1 VAVVAVLPV
10 VDDGRGVEGGRV
22 TALPPHD
29 LEAEQATLGAAML
42 SADALAIV
50 LGHLREDDFYRPAH
64 RGVYAAVSALQGRD
78 DPVDAI
84 TVAGELDRAGALAD
98 VGGAPFLH
106 TLVEA
111 VPTAANADHYTR
123 RVRDLATLRRV
134 IDAGHQFVQLGHE
147 TPQDPS
153 LAIKHARRMVEKVA
167 ERAAD
172 PEGGD
177 GLLDLDDFLNEPEP
191 DYDWLIPGLLERGD
205 RTIITGPEG
214 GGKSTLLR
222 QIAVQGGVGIHPFT
236 LESITPIRVLLV
248 DAENSPRQVKR
259 AVRPLRLRA
268 GAQLD
273 RGRVYFFVVPQGLD
287 LYGQA
292 ADVAWLEARIKRATP
307 DLVIVGP
314 IYKLA
319 TGDPISEEVA
329 RRVSSVLDRLRVH
342 YGFALLIEAHV
353 PHGQGGNR
361 PERPYGASLWLR
373 WPEFGLYLSQTGTLS
388 HWRGQRDQREWPAS
402 LKRGGDWPWVPDR
415 DPREVLWG
423 RIIARVHEHGRT
435 YPIAGL
441 ARMLD
446 VGKGSVQRAV
456 EIHRTEWEELKKALG
471 EAE

>member
-1 VAVVAVLPV
+1 
-10 VDDGRGVEGGRV
+10 
-22 TALPPHD
+22 
-29 LEAEQATLGAAML
+29 
-42 SADALAIV
+42 
-50 LGHLREDDFYRPAH
+50 
-64 RGVYAAVSALQGRD
+64 
-78 DPVDAI
+78 
-84 TVAGELDRAGALAD
+84 
-98 VGGAPFLH
+98 
-106 TLVEA
+106 
-111 VPTAANADHYTR
+111 
-123 RVRDLATLRRV
+123 
-134 IDAGHQFVQLGHE
+134 
-147 TPQDPS
+147 
-153 LAIKHARRMVEKVA
+153 MVEEVA

-172 PEGGD
+172 PEGRD
-177 GLLDLDDFLNEPEP
+177 GLLDLDDFLHEPEP

-222 QIAVQGGVGIHPFT
+222 QIAIQGGAGIHPFT

-248 DAENSPRQVKR
+248 DCENSPRQVKR
-259 AVRPLRLRA
+259 ATRPLRLRA

-292 ADVAWLEARIKRATP
+292 ADVAWLEARIKRTTP

-329 RRVSSVLDRLRVH
+329 RRVSAVLDRLQVH
-342 YGFALLIEAHV
+342 WGFALLIEAHV

-402 LKRGGDWPWVPDR
+402 LKRGGDWPWMPDR

-423 RIIARVHEHGRT
+423 RIIARVYEDGRT

-441 ARMLD
+441 AHLLD
-446 VGKGSVQRAV
+446 VGKGSVQRAIEV
-456 EIHRTEWEELKKALG
+456 HRTDWEELKKALG
-471 EAE
+471 ETQ

>member
-1 VAVVAVLPV
+1 VS
-10 VDDGRGVEGGRV
+10 REQHE
-22 TALPPHD
+22 LPPHD
-29 LEAEQATLGAAML
+29 VSAEEAALGAALL
-42 SADALAIV
+42 SAEALAAV
-50 LGHLREDDFYRPAH
+50 LEQLAQDDFYRPAH
-64 RGVYAAVSALQGRD
+64 RTVYGVMRLLVDRG
-78 DPVDAI
+78 DPVDPV
-84 TVAGELDRAGALAD
+84 TVKGELSRQGALAD

-106 TLVEA
+106 TLVA
-111 VPTAANADHYTR
+111 SVPTAANTHHYAR

-153 LAIKHARRMVEKVA
+153 RAIEHARRMVEEIA

-177 GLLDLDDFLNEPEP
+177 GLPDLDDFLNEPEP

-214 GGKSTLLR
+214 GGKSTLFR
-222 QIAVQGGVGIHPFT
+222 QIAVQGGAGVHPFT

-248 DAENSPRQVKR
+248 DAENSPRHVKR
-259 AVRPLRLRA
+259 AVRPLRLQA

-273 RGRVYFFVVPQGLD
+273 RGRVYFFVMPQGLD

-319 TGDPISEEVA
+319 IGDPISEEVA
-329 RRVSSVLDRLRVH
+329 RRVSAVLDRLRVQ

-373 WPEFGLYLSQTGTLS
+373 WPEFGLYLSPTGTLS

-402 LKRGGDWPWVPDR
+402 LKRGGDWPWMPDR

-423 RIIARVHEHGRT
+423 RIIADPREVLWGRIIARVPEDGRT
-435 YPIAGL
+435 YPIARL
-441 ARMLD
+441 ARLLASATGRSSELSKSTGPS
-446 VGKGSVQRAV
+446 GKN
-456 EIHRTEWEELKKALG
+456 
-471 EAE
+471 